1 MIQKIEQ
8 PIKSRVRYAPSPT
21 GEPHVG
27 NIRTAIFDWLLVKN
41 NGGEF
46 VVRVEDTDQ
55 NRRVEGAIEK
65 QRESLEWLG
74 LCWDEG
80 FDKEGPYGPYTQ
92 SERLDYYAH
101 AVDLLI
107 ANGFAYKCYCSPQ
120 RLSELREEQRA
131 RKLSKVGYDGKCRN
145 ITEMEAQHYFDS
157 GATSVVRFSMP
168 DAGVS
173 RIIDMVRGTVEFEN
187 DLVDDFVILKADG
200 FPTYHLASVVDD
212 HHMEI
217 THVLRGEEWLSSVP
231 RHIQLYDALGWEPP
245 LFAHL
250 PAILAPDK
258 SKLSK
263 RHGATS
269 ILEYKEKG
277 YLPDA
282 MLNFLSLLGW
292 SLDGETEILSRD
304 EIAKN
309 FDLTRVNIAG
319 AVFDREKLDWM
330 NGYYIRQM
338 TDEGLADYLCNY
350 WNEFPPT
357 KFDRLPNA
365 SEATPVASLVKDRL
379 KTLSDAEHFVAFL
392 FRDHINYDSEK
403 LIQKGMD
410 TEKAR
415 IVLEIGRK
423 KLSDLESF
431 YADEIEIALRSISSE
446 MEAKTG
452 QVLGTLRMATSGQDV
467 SPPLFPSLE
476 ILGKEKVLLLL
487 DKAIMKL
494 DA

>member
-1 MIQKIEQ
+1 
-8 PIKSRVRYAPSPT
+8 
-21 GEPHVG
+21 
-27 NIRTAIFDWLLVKN
+27 
-41 NGGEF
+41 
-46 VVRVEDTDQ
+46 
-55 NRRVEGAIEK
+55 
-65 QRESLEWLG
+65 
-74 LCWDEG
+74 
-80 FDKEGPYGPYTQ
+80 
-92 SERLDYYAH
+92 
-101 AVDLLI
+101 
-107 ANGFAYKCYCSPQ
+107 
-120 RLSELREEQRA
+120 
-131 RKLSKVGYDGKCRN
+131 
-145 ITEMEAQHYFDS
+145 
-157 GATSVVRFSMP
+157 
-168 DAGVS
+168 
-173 RIIDMVRGTVEFEN
+173 
-187 DLVDDFVILKADG
+187 
-200 FPTYHLASVVDD
+200 
-212 HHMEI
+212 
-217 THVLRGEEWLSSVP
+217 
-231 RHIQLYDALGWEPP
+231 
-245 LFAHL
+245 
-250 PAILAPDK
+250 
-258 SKLSK
+258 
-263 RHGATS
+263 
-269 ILEYKEKG
+269 
-277 YLPDA
+277 
-282 MLNFLSLLGW
+282 
-292 SLDGETEILSRD
+292 
-304 EIAKN
+304 
-309 FDLTRVNIAG
+309 
-319 AVFDREKLDWM
+319 M